1 MSLNS
6 PGLEANTTR
15 DLTMSTHC
23 AACRSLI
30 AQPRSA
36 TAPYFLEP
44 IVFPNLHRGARRFY
58 ACMAC
63 GQQWEFDVAQH
74 RWTSA
79 DYSQPE
85 QPRRAPA
92 IALAA

>member
-1 MSLNS
+1 
-6 PGLEANTTR
+6 
-15 DLTMSTHC
+15 MSTHC

-30 AQPRSA
+30 AQPGM
-36 TAPYFLEP
+36 TAVPCFLEP

-63 GQQWEFDVAQH
+63 ARQWEFDVTRQ

-79 DYSQPE
+79 DYSEPE
-85 QPRRAPA
+85 PQRPAPA